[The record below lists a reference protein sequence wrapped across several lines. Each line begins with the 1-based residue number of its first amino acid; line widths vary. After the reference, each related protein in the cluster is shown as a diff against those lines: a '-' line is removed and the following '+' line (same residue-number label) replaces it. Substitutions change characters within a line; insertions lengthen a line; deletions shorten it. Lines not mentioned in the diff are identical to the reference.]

1 MKKLLFF
8 LLMSTFYLS
17 QTFETIPIIQ
27 NGTNDKRINM
37 VVMGDGFT
45 AEQQSDF
52 ISNATTLVNYVF
64 SKTPYSQYKNYF
76 NVYAIKVISPET
88 GVKHPGTASDVAE
101 PIIPVS
107 NPNNFLG
114 SSFDV
119 GGTHRCLYSNTTNK
133 VTNVLASNVPDF
145 DVAFIL
151 GNSTEYGGCG
161 GTYAFL
167 SKHAQAN
174 EILVHE
180 LGHSFGKLAD
190 EYWFS
195 GSGESANKTKDN
207 NPATNRWRNW
217 LNINSIGMYPYEES
231 PTWFRPHQNCE
242 MRYLNREFCS
252 VCKQQLIEKVH
263 ALQSPIDSFTPSNS
277 SPININA
284 NPIIFTVNEI
294 LPIPNTL
301 VNTWSLNGNVLSE
314 TSNALTVMPSNLTS
328 GTNTVVF
335 SVVDNNSLLKIDNHS
350 SLHVSTITWNL
361 NKTLSAIDI
370 SGSQRAFVI
379 YPNPAKSQIFIKDQN
394 RSLKNISVEILD
406 ASGRSL
412 RTPKIQIL
420 SSGEVS
426 VDVEG
431 LLPQSYI
438 IKVFEN
444 KSLILTQKIIK
455 E

>member
-1 MKKLLFF
+1 MKKLLLL
-8 LLMSTFYLS
+8 LLMSQLCLS
-17 QTFETIPIIQ
+17 QVFETIPIIE
-27 NGTNDKRINM
+27 NGPRDKRINM

-45 AEQQSDF
+45 SDQQGDF
-52 ISNATTLVNYVF
+52 VTNATSLVNYIF
-64 SKTPYSQYKNYF
+64 NKAPYAQYKNYF
-76 NVYAIKVISPET
+76 NVYAIKVISPES
-88 GVKHPGTASDVAE
+88 GVKHPGTAGDVVE
-101 PIIPVS
+101 PIIPVT

-145 DVAFIL
+145 DIAFIL
-151 GNSTEYGGCG
+151 GNSPEYGGCG

-174 EILVHE
+174 EIVVHE

-195 GSGESANKTKDN
+195 GSGESPNKTKDD
-207 NPATNRWRNW
+207 NPATNLWKNW
-217 LNINSIGMYPYEES
+217 VGINSTGIFPYEES

-252 VCKQQLIEKVH
+252 VCKQQLIERVH
-263 ALQSPIDSFTPSNS
+263 TLQNPIDSFTPSNAS
-277 SPININA
+277 GINLSGPITFA
-284 NPIIFTVNEI
+284 VAEI

-301 VNTWSLNGNVLSE
+301 KNTWTLNGNPLSNT
-314 TSNALTVMPSNLTS
+314 TSSVTVPGADFTN
-328 GTNTVVF
+328 GVNTVQF
-335 SVVDNNSLLKIDNHS
+335 SVVDNNYLLKVDNHAT
-350 SLHVSTITWNL
+350 LHVSTVVWTV
-361 NKTLSAIDI
+361 NKTLSAVDI
-370 SGSQRAFVI
+370 NGSTRSFTI
-379 YPNPAKSQIFIKDQN
+379 YPNPAKSQIFIKDSKSN
-394 RSLKNISVEILD
+394 LKNISVQILD

-412 RTPKIQIL
+412 RTPQVEQ
-420 SSGEVS
+420 SGSGEVS
-426 VDVEG
+426 VNIEG
-431 LLPQSYI
+431 LLPQTYI

-444 KSLILTQKIIK
+444 NALILSQKIIK